1 MHYTPWI
8 AFLAADRAHCQN
20 LQLQIKLLFFVV
32 VAVLARCQ
40 AIAITPTVST
50 SISRPNTPDNQ
61 RFPPPC
67 GTTRRRVGVVTASK
81 SILPRL
87 SQFNEGEPHSATFW
101 NSARLLPW
109 RSRYQALKM
118 RLLWQI
124 DGYTEGIYHKLH
136 SKSNRRLHLNP
147 EPMATSNTGCW
158 LEADDG
164 RRFGSCLLS
173 THIQIS
179 MTPKTKDRPGV
190 KSSSPSLSSP
200 LLSLAL

>member
-67 GTTRRRVGVVTASK
+67 GQTRRRVGVVTASK

-109 RSRYQALKM
+109 RSRYQALKCVYCDKLM
-118 RLLWQI
+118 GIQRDSI
-124 DGYTEGIYHKLH
+124 TNYTQKVIGAYIWIL
-136 SKSNRRLHLNP
+136 SQ
-147 EPMATSNTGCW
+147 W
-158 LEADDG
+158 L
-164 RRFGSCLLS
+164 RV
-173 THIQIS
+173 T
-179 MTPKTKDRPGV
+179 
-190 KSSSPSLSSP
+190 
-200 LLSLAL
+200 LAVD